1 MKHYLKKILKV
12 LTVKTFTSVERLEI
26 EIEKLKEKGMNC
38 DTAYYTSRGKEK
50 AFIDRIGEIN
60 TYISQLKTKA
70 KKICDSDD
78 TLLLRIMKEIEIQSQ
93 QLEFANKNLELS
105 KRLTEKLYSQ
115 KVMIDT
121 KISDF
126 SNKLDMFKQKEDF
139 TKSIKEFQSV
149 VGFDS
154 NSEFEDIEKQI
165 NINFNA
171 LEFKFEDLEKEEI
184 SLNKILEDSDD
195 EKLKQFKK
203 IIVDDSSILNYEL
216 QNENF
221 TYSVDIEYVKN
232 VNSLIKKINNRFN
245 NKKSKLSEYYLFEAF
260 SDNSTKIYERSIHFY
275 EGYSNDLYVPL
286 NPIESDILKTFKLLG
301 YRWSDILYKKRYY
314 NYKNGYIPHK
324 LQPHIKNIEISD

>member
-126 SNKLDMFKQKEDF
+126 SNKLDMLKQKEDF

-171 LEFKFEDLEKEEI
+171 SEFKFEDLEKEEI

-203 IIVDDSSILNYEL
+203 
-216 QNENF
+216 
-221 TYSVDIEYVKN
+221 
-232 VNSLIKKINNRFN
+232 SL
-245 NKKSKLSEYYLFEAF
+245 
-260 SDNSTKIYERSIHFY
+260 
-275 EGYSNDLYVPL
+275 
-286 NPIESDILKTFKLLG
+286 
-301 YRWSDILYKKRYY
+301 
-314 NYKNGYIPHK
+314 
-324 LQPHIKNIEISD
+324 